1 MKLDQLRR
9 MALFAMVARE
19 GSFTAVAQQQN
30 IATSA
35 ISSAVTQLESEL
47 GVRLLHR
54 STRQLSLTDE
64 GAVFLKR
71 CEAMLF
77 EAHSA
82 HEEISQMSGQL
93 AGQLTITA
101 SNLEAQSIVLPAL
114 APLLQAHPKLI
125 LNLQVD
131 DYQME
136 LVAHG
141 VDMAI
146 RAGRL
151 EDSSLIA
158 RPLTQLPELLV
169 AAPGY
174 LAQYGA
180 TERIED
186 LARHRIIA
194 FEPFAHP
201 SQLNL
206 LDERGASHSV
216 QLSIGAKTD
225 SVEVVRQLAILGM
238 GIARLPRTAV
248 AEAVQQGKLVQ
259 VLGAYRL
266 PAIQIYAV
274 TIKRDLQPPK
284 VLAAIA
290 AIQQFIQ
297 SRVEW

>member
-1 MKLDQLRR
+1 MD
-9 MALFAMVARE
+9 
-19 GSFTAVAQQQN
+19 
-30 IATSA
+30 
-35 ISSAVTQLESEL
+35 
-47 GVRLLHR
+47 
-54 STRQLSLTDE
+54 
-64 GAVFLKR
+64 
-71 CEAMLF
+71 
-77 EAHSA
+77 
-82 HEEISQMSGQL
+82 
-93 AGQLTITA
+93 
-101 SNLEAQSIVLPAL
+101 
-114 APLLQAHPKLI
+114 
-125 LNLQVD
+125 
-131 DYQME
+131 

-180 TERIED
+180 AERIED

-225 SVEVVRQLAILGM
+225 SVEVVGQLAILGM

-248 AEAVQQGKLVQ
+248 AEAVQERRHERSA
-259 VLGAYRL
+259 GAFPWVTELLHERL
-266 PAIQIYAV
+266 LARFRHPPLWADAQCTGCGVCREVCPVENIVMDGMHRPQWLQQCEGCFACVAWCPSRAIQVGRFSRGLPRYHHPDV
-274 TIKRDLQPPK
+274 SLEEMRGVRRGTSLKRFSQEGIG
-284 VLAAIA
+284 VGE
-290 AIQQFIQ
+290 
-297 SRVEW
+297 R

>member
-131 DYQME
+131 DHQMD

-146 RAGRL
+146 RAGRM

-169 AAPGY
+169 AAPSY

-180 TERIED
+180 VERIED

-206 LDERGASHSV
+206 LD
-216 QLSIGAKTD
+216 
-225 SVEVVRQLAILGM
+225 
-238 GIARLPRTAV
+238 
-248 AEAVQQGKLVQ
+248 
-259 VLGAYRL
+259 
-266 PAIQIYAV
+266 
-274 TIKRDLQPPK
+274 
-284 VLAAIA
+284 
-290 AIQQFIQ
+290 
-297 SRVEW
+297 